1 MESQL
6 SQARPSQPG
15 CSKLCQQGLVR
26 QELARVH
33 LPQGEIVKVPSL
45 QYVAEAIK
53 VWGND

>member
-53 VWGND
+53 VWGSD